1 MVWINSDVYPKQL
14 MSLVKSFEHTKT
26 FQNKLD
32 FYLPDTIKT
41 FICIN

>member
-1 MVWINSDVYPKQL
+1 MYPKQL
-14 MSLVKSFEHTKT
+14 MLLVKSLEHVKT

-41 FICIN
+41 FIYIN